1 MSEQSIPMVTVEMP
15 YVRTLGPVMS
25 RFFTGLRDREIWANT
40 TEGGTVQCPPFEY
53 DPSSGHAATDD
64 WVQLDGS
71 GTVSSWAWIEEP
83 LRNHLLQ
90 EPFAWALIRL
100 DGADTDL
107 VHAVRVGDKDQMR
120 TGMRVAVRW
129 RDERVGSIRD
139 IECFEPEEAS

>member
-1 MSEQSIPMVTVEMP
+1 VSEPTIPTVTVEMP

-25 RFFTGLRDREIWANT
+25 RFFTGLRDRQIWANR
-40 TEGGTVQCPPFEY
+40 TEGGTVMCPPFEY
-53 DPSSGHAATDD
+53 DPSGHDATDD
-64 WVQLDGS
+64 WVQLEGS
-71 GTVSSWAWIEEP
+71 GTVSSWAWIAEP

-107 VHAVRVGDKDQMR
+107 VHAVRVADKDQMR
-120 TGMRVAVRW
+120 SGMRVSVRW

-139 IECFEPEEAS
+139 IECFEPEEA

>member
-1 MSEQSIPMVTVEMP
+1 MSEPTIPTVTVEMP

-25 RFFTGLRDREIWANT
+25 RFFTGLRDRQIWANR
-40 TEGGTVQCPPFEY
+40 TEGGTVMCPPFEY
-53 DPSSGHAATDD
+53 DLSGHDATDD
-64 WVQLDGS
+64 WVQLEGS
-71 GTVSSWAWIEEP
+71 GTVSSWAWIAEP

-107 VHAVRVGDKDQMR
+107 VHAVRVADKDQMR
-120 TGMRVAVRW
+120 SGMRVSVRW

-139 IECFEPEEAS
+139 IECFEPEEA